1 MEGPKRRSG
10 AAENGVQNGAETA
23 LGGYLGGYRMRSG
36 GLWPLGSLG
45 LTDTASS
52 EGEKVQEVMSSLSNT
67 AGEEAAHV
75 AAINEVLDASVME
88 IPTISAVGYAVV
100 SVQPGR
106 TPSQKRLMAIRS
118 ARMAAMRDLAE
129 QVHGLKV
136 EGNTTVI
143 DLMVQ
148 NDTFRGIVS
157 GTIRGART
165 VRINPNGGD
174 TYEVV
179 LEIDTETL
187 SFLLKQARA
196 KA

>member
-1 MEGPKRRSG
+1 MYLKSIK
-10 AAENGVQNGAETA
+10 TA
-23 LGGYLGGYRMRSG
+23 TFLSAYTIMVACQTSPFTG
-36 GLWPLGSLG
+36 LG
-45 LTDTASS
+45 LQD
-52 EGEKVQEVMSSLSNT
+52 EGGRDADKVEEVMSSLSNS

-75 AAINEVLDASVME
+75 AAINEVLDASIME

>member
-1 MEGPKRRSG
+1 MNLRITILGFIIFTSAGCQTNLLQNALTGTSDNATEDAVVTTMSMTQSG
-10 AAENGVQNGAETA
+10 
-23 LGGYLGGYRMRSG
+23 
-36 GLWPLGSLG
+36 
-45 LTDTASS
+45 
-52 EGEKVQEVMSSLSNT
+52 
-67 AGEEAAHV
+67 GEEAAHV
-75 AAINEVLDASVME
+75 AAINEVLDASVEE

-100 SVQPGR
+100 SSQPGR
-106 TPSQKRLMAIRS
+106 SENQRRLMAIRS